1 MKFEFDVKKDVEY
14 SLESKKIDL
23 EFFCKLNE
31 LTRKTIYNQTQQP
44 NNFKTLN
51 KIYNGIYDLGIRLN
65 KIKAEI
71 YQETAS
77 EKNIILFHGS
87 KYGLDEITH
96 DGSRSDCDFGSG
108 FYLTKSY
115 ESALS
120 FVESYI
126 ESSIYAF
133 SLNTEKLNIV
143 ELDTSIEWMI
153 LICHYR
159 KQTDIASNYKQLLEK
174 IENADVIV
182 APIADNKMFEILN
195 EFENGLITTVQ
206 ALHALS
212 ASRLGK
218 QYVIKSEKAKNELI
232 KLNQMFICSKEK
244 DDSKSKSQERAN
256 EIDTKIFYAKREFR
270 NQGKYIDELLK

>member
-1 MKFEFDVKKDVEY
+1 MKFEFDVKRDVEY

-31 LTRKTIYNQTQQP
+31 LTRKTIYNQIQNP
-44 NNFKTLN
+44 SNFKTLN
-51 KIYNGIYDLGIRLN
+51 KIYNGIYSLGIRLN

-71 YQETAS
+71 YQETAL

-87 KYGLDEITH
+87 KYGLDEIAH
-96 DGSRSDCDFGSG
+96 DGSRNDCDFGPG

-115 ESALS
+115 DSALS
-120 FVESYI
+120 FVESNI
-126 ESSIYAF
+126 ESSVYAF
-133 SLNTEKLNIV
+133 SLNTEDLNIV
-143 ELDTSIEWMI
+143 EFDTSIEWII

-159 KQTDIASNYKQLLEK
+159 KHIDIISNYKDVLEK

-218 QYVIKSEKAKNELI
+218 QYVIKSEKAKKRLT

-256 EIDTKIFYAKREFR
+256 EIETKIFYARREFR

>member
-1 MKFEFDVKKDVEY
+1 MKFDFDVKKDIEY
-14 SLESKKIDL
+14 SLESKKIGLD
-23 EFFCKLNE
+23 FFCKLND
-31 LTRKTIYNQTQQP
+31 LSRKTIYNQILNP

-51 KIYNGIYDLGIRLN
+51 KIYDGIYDLGIRLN
-65 KIKAEI
+65 KIKSEI
-71 YQETAS
+71 FQETS
-77 EKNIILFHGS
+77 FNNNLILFHGS
-87 KYGLDEITH
+87 KNGIDEISYN
-96 DGSRSDCDFGSG
+96 GSRNDCDFGAG

-120 FVESYI
+120 FVESNT
-126 ESSIYAF
+126 ESSIYAYKLD
-133 SLNTEKLNIV
+133 LNNLNIV
-143 ELDTSIEWMI
+143 ELESSIEWML

-159 KQTDIASNYKQLLEK
+159 KQLNISSKFEEIVK
-174 IENADVIV
+174 KVENADVVI

-218 QYVIKSEKAKNELI
+218 QYVIRTKKAVDNLALI
-232 KLNQMFICSKEK
+232 NHMFVCPKEK

-270 NQGKYIDELLK
+270 NQGKYIDELIR